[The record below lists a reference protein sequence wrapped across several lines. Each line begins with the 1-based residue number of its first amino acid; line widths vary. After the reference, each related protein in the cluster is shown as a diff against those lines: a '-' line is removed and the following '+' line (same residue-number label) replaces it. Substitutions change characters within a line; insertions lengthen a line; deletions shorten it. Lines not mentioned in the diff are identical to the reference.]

1 MSEPLISVVLT
12 NHDGERFVGKAI
24 QSGLDQTFTDF
35 ELIIVD
41 DASTDKSL
49 DVIRS
54 FDDSRIRVWESPV
67 NGHVS
72 YAHNQGNALARGKY
86 IAAMDNDD
94 LWKPEKLA
102 KQIEYMEAH
111 PEAGVCFTSLD
122 FIDENDRPYEDE
134 ALKQLYTIHN
144 GSREEW
150 LHTLLVTGNHVAN
163 DSSLIRKSVMD
174 AVGNNDLCM
183 LQLHDYDMYVRIA
196 QISDLYI
203 IEEPLMSYRRFEGS
217 GSITSLS
224 ENARRAGFEFSRIIG
239 RTVTEMEP
247 ELFRRVFAEE
257 MQNPQAETEEEILCE
272 KAILLSSDKLHED
285 CRLYAFEL
293 YEKLLADE
301 KTAAVLWNKYDI
313 NQHEAYR
320 LTGQPLLYNRTAE
333 VEHNILQGKYDELLN
348 RYLHLEIDH
357 QQTVGSIYWKMTAP
371 LRKVLRPLKARSE
384 AKKEAKAQAEA
395 SIPKPEQSTPEETA
409 AQREETKGDSLL
421 FSVLLVP
428 NEDKEA
434 QKRTV
439 QSLKEQSYPQ
449 WELCLAEDKKACLE
463 KAKGDWIVFLEP
475 GDVLSPSALYR
486 MRKAMDDQ
494 TDLVYTDDLVLKETG
509 EAEARNKPALNME
522 LLRGENYIGRAA
534 AFHCVLT
541 RKFQDVFDPE
551 DANNYDL
558 ILRVAEKAR
567 KTEHVPGQL
576 FMLKETKTDPA
587 AGIKALEAH
596 LERAHLQGIV
606 KEGRVPGIY
615 RIAYEISGE
624 PKISIIIPNKDHA
637 EDLKKCVDSIREKTA
652 YPAYEILVVDNGSE
666 TKAVKELYA
675 ELKKDPGIRV
685 TEYNEKFNFSAVCN
699 RGAAETD
706 GEYILLLNNDT
717 EVISPDW
724 LEQMLTYAQRPDV
737 GAVGAMLYYPDD
749 TVQHGG
755 VVPGTVAATEHYH
768 WHRKRGEAGELNRMC
783 LPQEMMAVTGACLLV
798 RRNAWAKLGGLDE
811 TFAVSYNDIDFCL
824 RAREAGLKVIWT
836 PYAELYHHES
846 KSRGTEQDPWKV
858 DAFKRE
864 DRRFLKRWGSRIQG
878 WK

>member
-1 MSEPLISVVLT
+1 MGEPLISVVLT
-12 NHDGERFVGKAI
+12 NHDGEKFVGKAI
-24 QSGLDQTFTDF
+24 RSVLDQTFEDF

-41 DASTDKSL
+41 DASTDRSM
-49 DVIRS
+49 DVIRI
-54 FDDSRIRVWESPV
+54 FDDPRIRVWESPV

-72 YAHNQGNALARGKY
+72 YAHNKGNALARGKY

-102 KQIEYMEAH
+102 KQAAYMEAH
-111 PEAGVCFTSLD
+111 PETGVCFTSLD

-174 AVGNNDLCM
+174 QVGNNDLCM
-183 LQLHDYDMYVRIA
+183 LQLHDYDMYVKIA

-217 GSITSLS
+217 GSITSVS

-239 RTVTEMEP
+239 RTITEMEP
-247 ELFRRVFAEE
+247 ELFKRVFAEE
-257 MQNPQAETEEEILCE
+257 MENLKAETEEEILCE

-320 LTGQPLLYNRTAE
+320 LTGQPLLYNHTARAE
-333 VEHNILQGKYDELLN
+333 QSILQGKYDELLN
-348 RYLHLEIDH
+348 RYQRLEIDH
-357 QQTVGSIYWKMTAP
+357 QQTVRSVYWKMTAP
-371 LRKVLRPLKARSE
+371 LRKVFRPLKARSE
-384 AKKEAKAQAEA
+384 AKKEAKAQEEA
-395 SIPKPEQSTPEETA
+395 RVPKPEQSTPEEAA
-409 AQREETKGDSLL
+409 AQREETKDDALL
-421 FSVLLVP
+421 FSVLMVST
-428 NEDKEA
+428 EDREA
-434 QKRTV
+434 EKKTV
-439 QSLKEQSYPQ
+439 RSLKEQSCPH
-449 WELCLAEDKKACLE
+449 WELCQAEGKRACLE
-463 KAKGDWIVFLEP
+463 KAKGDWIIFLEP

-486 MRKAMDDQ
+486 MRKAIDDQ
-494 TDLVYTDDLVLKETG
+494 TDLVYTDDLLLKDTG
-509 EAEARNKPALNME
+509 EAEARNKPEFNME

-541 RKFQDVFDPE
+541 RKYQDVFDPE
-551 DANNYDL
+551 DPNNYDL

-567 KTEHVPGQL
+567 KAAHVPGQL
-576 FMLKETKTDPA
+576 FMLKETRTEPA
-587 AGIKALEAH
+587 AEIKALEAH
-596 LERAHLQGIV
+596 LERVHLNGTV
-606 KEGRVPGIY
+606 AEGRVPGTY
-615 RIAYEISGE
+615 RITYETAGE

-637 EDLKKCVDSIREKTA
+637 EDLKKCVDSIREKTT
-652 YPAYEILVVDNGSE
+652 YPAYEILMVDNGSE
-666 TKAVKELYA
+666 TEAIRELYE
-675 ELKKDPGIRV
+675 ELKKGPGFRV
-685 TEYNEKFNFSAVCN
+685 TEYNKKFNFSAACN
-699 RGAAETD
+699 QGAAETD
-706 GEYILLLNNDT
+706 GEYVLLLNTDT

-724 LEQMLTYAQRPDV
+724 LEQMLAYARRPDV
-737 GAVGAMLYYPDD
+737 GPVGAMLYYRDD

-755 VVPGTVAATEHYH
+755 VVPGTVAATEHYN
-768 WHRKRGEAGELNRMC
+768 WHRKRGETGELNRMC
-783 LPQEMMAVTGACLLV
+783 LPQEMMAVTGACLLT
-798 RRNAWAKLGGLDE
+798 RRDVWEKLGGLDE
-811 TFAVSYNDIDFCL
+811 TFAVAYNDIDFCL

-846 KSRGTEQDPWKV
+846 KIRGLDTGTRKQE
-858 DAFKRE
+858 AFMRE
-864 DRRFLKRWGSRIQG
+864 DRRFRKRWPQA
-878 WK
+878 